1 MILGSQ
7 KLYFVD
13 KSLREQIGNDAAFNS
28 INYRN
33 ITKIQLDKTRLL
45 MFKIFY
51 TSAAHDKREKE
62 RYHTVSCQ
70 NRKTL
75 VNALECYIKIDHMV
89 HYSSLKALTI
99 DRSVKF

>member
-1 MILGSQ
+1 M
-7 KLYFVD
+7 YFVD
-13 KSLREQIGNDAAFNS
+13 KSLREQCNNDAAFSS

-45 MFKIFY
+45 MLKIFY
-51 TSAAHDKREKE
+51 TSAEQDKREKE
-62 RYHTVSCQ
+62 RFHTVSCQ
-70 NRKTL
+70 NRETL